1 MSKKH
6 PATVEDS
13 TLELDR
19 DLRTGFEKAE
29 HFVEDNYK
37 PILAIVGIVA
47 LVLLGY
53 LAYHNWWLPSKEA
66 EAQSQL
72 FMTQQY
78 FNKGDYDK
86 VLNGDATYPGALKMI
101 SQYSGSTKA
110 VNLAYYYAGVAYL
123 NKGEF
128 QKAIDYLSDFSSDDE
143 VVSTMA
149 LGAMGDAYGELGK
162 MSDATNYYQKAAANS
177 QNEFTAPMFLMK
189 AGMAAEA
196 NKDFKTAKNAYEQL
210 KQKFPNSQQG
220 RDAEKYLTR
229 AEMQIK

>member
-1 MSKKH
+1 MTKKVLFL
-6 PATVEDS
+6 PLLLLSFLSLWGQQTAVYTEANRAFKRGV
-13 TLELDR
+13 TLYDQ
-19 DLRTGFEKAE
+19 G
-29 HFVEDNYK
+29 
-37 PILAIVGIVA
+37 ILA
-47 LVLLGY
+47 
-53 LAYHNWWLPSKEA
+53 
-66 EAQSQL
+66 
-72 FMTQQY
+72 
-78 FNKGDYDK
+78 
-86 VLNGDATYPGALKMI
+86 
-101 SQYSGSTKA
+101 KA
-110 VNLAYYYAGVAYL
+110 
-123 NKGEF
+123 KREF

-149 LGAMGDAYGELGK
+149 LGAIGDAYGELGK
-162 MSDATNYYQKAAANS
+162 MSDATSYYQKAAANS